1 MEPGVAVVIGVCAFL
16 ALWYGA
22 GHLYNRRRGQ
32 RLFRW
37 LEAGLGALGGEIEAG
52 WIGSSAAG
60 ARFNVVH
67 AAPPFRR
74 MEITLLLENREIL
87 PLWLF
92 DHLRGRRDRL
102 IIRATLRSSRRGEI
116 EIGPARR
123 KAARQRQGPWEWLEE
138 PHRLATAYQGPG
150 AQQQAAA
157 LEPWLQ
163 SYGAYLRRFYWRKRD
178 PHILLEINLNGL
190 IATPSDTFL
199 NSLQA
204 VLEKAIHID
213 K

>member
-37 LEAGLGALGGEIEAG
+37 LEAGLSALGGEVESG
-52 WIGSSAAG
+52 WIGSPANG
-60 ARFNVVH
+60 ARVNVTH
-67 AAPPFRR
+67 AAPPFCR

-87 PLWLF
+87 PLWLL

-102 IIRATLRSSRRGEI
+102 IIRATLRSPRRNEI
-116 EIGPARR
+116 EIGSARR
-123 KAARQRQGPWEWLEE
+123 KAARRRQAPWEWQDG
-138 PHRLATAYQGPG
+138 PHGLAIAYQGIG
-150 AQQQAAA
+150 AQQQVTA
-157 LEPWLQ
+157 LQPLLEA
-163 SYGAYLRRFYWRKRD
+163 YGAHLHQFIWHKSD
-178 PHILLEINLNGL
+178 PHILLEINPSGL
-190 IATPSDTFL
+190 LATPSDIFL
-199 NSLQA
+199 NDLQTA
-204 VLEKAIHID
+204 LKEATHID